1 MCVIIIHNIY
11 NVCSFAF
18 FKQKFV
24 QFCVQEEEVTTK
36 DSVFVV
42 QDGKEKNAIYEKTNV
57 NQVTVVVMA
66 IVLMVH
72 ANAFLATKV
81 IHVKKV
87 N

>member
-1 MCVIIIHNIY
+1 M
-11 NVCSFAF
+11 
-18 FKQKFV
+18 
-24 QFCVQEEEVTTK
+24 
-36 DSVFVV
+36 FVV